1 MITMLIQKLL
11 DYLGIGISPKTVML
25 IIAVL
30 SVLGA
35 LWVFK
40 DKIAAYEQLV
50 CTSDNLTAENAA
62 LKLQLAEAQQYSLFL
77 AAAKKKN
84 EDFITRQRKAI
95 RDAKENDGPVAD
107 VLRGTYDRLRRD
119 DEENG
124 RINP

>member
-50 CTSDNLTAENAA
+50 CTSDNLAGENAA

>member
-1 MITMLIQKLL
+1 MIVTLIQKLL

-30 SVLGA
+30 SVLGG
-35 LWVFK
+35 LLVFK

-50 CTSDNLTAENAA
+50 CTSDNLAADNAA
-62 LKLQLAEAQQYSLFL
+62 LRLQLAEAQQYSLFL

-84 EDFITRQRKAI
+84 EDFITRQKKAL
-95 RDAKENDGPVAD
+95 RDAKEQDGAVAP
-107 VLRGTYDRLRRD
+107 VLRGAYDRMRRD
-119 DEENG
+119 NEENG